1 MYNAKK
7 ANKLVCLLQYMYN
20 INIEITRT
28 RSPLRADDVVIR
40 DSLLNV
46 NPPPTDVHIT
56 LCSYASMYHS

>member
-20 INIEITRT
+20 INIEIART
-28 RSPLRADDVVIR
+28 HSPLRADDAVVR
-40 DSLLNV
+40 DSLFNFIQ
-46 NPPPTDVHIT
+46 PPADDHIT